1 MENKL
6 TKLENE
12 VLNLKKE
19 LSSFKDLYYRT
30 NMIDKQVYKHS
41 AYFKNDV
48 YLPSKIAFFGG
59 NTPVSQQTAISS
71 PSGGST
77 IDSEARTAINSII
90 TKLQTLRLT
99 A

>member
-12 VLNLKKE
+12 VQSLKKE
-19 LSSFKDLYYRT
+19 LSSFKDVYYRT
-30 NMIDKQVYKHS
+30 NMIDKQIYMNK

-59 NTPVSQQTAISS
+59 NTPVAQQTAISS
-71 PSGGST
+71 PSGGSN

-90 TKLQTLRLT
+90 TKLQTLGLT